1 MSGSEYVVESIA
13 KPSTFSHTISIFE
26 LVVCGRA
33 CNDWNTYYYKFN
45 FSAFNCCYL
54 LLFTFNSHWP
64 TANFCFKFS

>member
-45 FSAFNCCYL
+45 FSAFNCCY
-54 LLFTFNSHWP
+54 
-64 TANFCFKFS
+64 